1 MMDLSDFGVDRYE
14 QDGNGREFGTGA
26 MENLVHIYHTK
37 LKGRKVPEK
46 THDGSVG
53 HWLESQFGVAANR
66 DDSADWEGF
75 ELKTGKSKTTFGD
88 WSADMYLWHGSPS
101 EVPTRDVFLQIF
113 GTQSRPDRPGRY
125 SWSGKVFPTTKGYND
140 YGQIMVV
147 EQSLDITIYYN
158 YSRDLRPD
166 KSEIVPSGLQVDD
179 LVLAVWHKS
188 TLENRVSRK
197 FGQRGWVKFTQK
209 KGVIDGMIIGPPIT
223 YQKWIEHVKTGEIY
237 LDSGMYYDPNKPN
250 NRPYANWRASNN
262 FWDGLATDYF

>member
-1 MMDLSDFGVDRYE
+1 MGLSDFGVERDE

-75 ELKTGKSKTTFGD
+75 ELKSGKSKTTFGD
-88 WSADMYLWHGSPS
+88 WSADIYLWHGSPA

-197 FGQRGWVKFTQK
+197 FGQRGWVKFVQSGSVIT
-209 KGVIDGMIIGPPIT
+209 GMMIGGPMYFEEWIDG
-223 YQKWIEHVKTGEIY
+223 VRTGDIF
-237 LDSGMYYDPNKPN
+237 LDSGMYYDPHKPN
-250 NRPYANWRASNN
+250 NRPYSNWRARNN
-262 FWDGLATDYF
+262 FWEQLSLERVE

>member
-1 MMDLSDFGVDRYE
+1 
-14 QDGNGREFGTGA
+14 
-26 MENLVHIYHTK
+26 
-37 LKGRKVPEK
+37 
-46 THDGSVG
+46 
-53 HWLESQFGVAANR
+53 
-66 DDSADWEGF
+66 
-75 ELKTGKSKTTFGD
+75 
-88 WSADMYLWHGSPS
+88 
-101 EVPTRDVFLQIF
+101 
-113 GTQSRPDRPGRY
+113 
-125 SWSGKVFPTTKGYND
+125 
-140 YGQIMVV
+140 MVV

-223 YQKWIEHVKTGEIY
+223 YQKWIQYVKTGDIY

-250 NRPYANWRASNN
+250 NRPYANWRASNT
-262 FWDGLATDYF
+262 FWERLADESI